1 MIKMI
6 RAWAVLALVLMLG
19 GCQSSLMTKS
29 GSKAATVA
37 PAVVEEATVVFMR
50 PSVMGG
56 AIQSSVYDVTGG
68 QTRFGGI
75 VSSKTAVQMHVPAGD
90 HLFMVVGEN
99 ADFMNAAL
107 DPGKTYYVWVRPR
120 MGVWKARFSLIPIHN
135 DANAKYNLQSKDFAD
150 WKHDSE
156 LVDKTP
162 AADAWYESHKR
173 DIESKRVDY
182 MKKWDKM
189 DAENKAEL
197 TLHASDGV

>member
-6 RAWAVLALVLMLG
+6 RAWAALTLVLMLS
-19 GCQSSLMTKS
+19 GCQSGLMTKS
-29 GSKAATVA
+29 GKAATVA
-37 PAVVEEATVVFMR
+37 PAVVEDATVVFMR

-90 HLFMVVGEN
+90 HLFMVIGEN
-99 ADFMNAAL
+99 ADFMNASL

-135 DANAKYNLQSKDFAD
+135 DPNAKYNLQSKDFAD
-150 WKHDSE
+150 WKRDSE

-162 AADAWYESHKR
+162 GADAWYESHKR

-182 MKKWDKM
+182 MKKWDRM
-189 DAENKAEL
+189 DADNKAEL

>member
-1 MIKMI
+1 MIKTMT
-6 RAWAVLALVLMLG
+6 RAWAAFAFALILG

-29 GSKAATVA
+29 GKAATEAPEVA
-37 PAVVEEATVVFMR
+37 QQATVVFMR

-75 VSSKTAVQMHVPAGD
+75 VSSKTSVQMHVPSGD
-90 HLFMVVGEN
+90 HLFMVIGEN
-99 ADFMNAAL
+99 ADFMNATL

-135 DANAKYNLQSKDFAD
+135 DPNAKYNLQSKDFAD
-150 WKHDSE
+150 WKRDSA

-162 AADAWYESHKR
+162 EADAWYESHKR

-182 MKKWDKM
+182 MKKWDRM